1 MFSGSFTKMNP
12 GSISDYYQDVYYL
25 TIPMIPKS
33 DGSVDVTLSGKSGNV
48 TVSPMI
54 TFSVF
59 YRPYLD
65 MYLFSVRASRFTVR
79 RETDLPFNVTIGTA
93 KATIITDHTVY
104 PFSFGGGISTTQMS
118 GIRLESGLIYTLAQ
132 IHEESSVTGY
142 PSATVSSNGQG
153 FGFYFTLS
161 PRLEIINSVILNLEV
176 SYRDLVIWGFRDN
189 NLYVGEDS
197 FSYNGFIYS
206 IGLETAF

>member
-1 MFSGSFTKMNP
+1 MKTLLSLFLCINILQAQTPLTGSTSGLPRLTFMFSGSFTKMNP

-65 MYLFSVRASRFTVR
+65 MYLFRFVH
-79 RETDLPFNVTIGTA
+79 LVLL
-93 KATIITDHTVY
+93 
-104 PFSFGGGISTTQMS
+104 S
-118 GIRLESGLIYTLAQ
+118 
-132 IHEESSVTGY
+132 EEKRIC
-142 PSATVSSNGQG
+142 
-153 FGFYFTLS
+153 LS
-161 PRLEIINSVILNLEV
+161 MLQ
-176 SYRDLVIWGFRDN
+176 LVPQKQ
-189 NLYVGEDS
+189 LS
-197 FSYNGFIYS
+197 
-206 IGLETAF
+206 